1 MACSNLTALIGIVL
15 FTAIG
20 AVKETAAQSST
31 LTAFYTA
38 PVVSMAPMWI
48 AKEAGFF
55 KKQGLDVRLVFI
67 ASGPLGTTS
76 ILSGDVDVGVIGGFA
91 PIRAIAG
98 GAKNLVMIGQT
109 KNRMTGAIVGKKEI
123 ATVADLKGKRL
134 GIDRV
139 GSNPDMFTQ
148 AALARFNMDPL
159 KDVSYIQ
166 LGSIGQGIPAL
177 KAGTIDA
184 VTTSAPHD
192 LFAQR
197 LGFKVIL
204 DITALKIPF
213 ASTVLLSSR
222 NTVARKQADLTK
234 FMRAYAEAMH
244 YFLTNAEGTNQ
255 IVAKYTKVEDRE
267 VNAYAIDSESQA
279 VERTLQVDPKGIELI
294 LGLIGKSMPQ
304 AASAKPQDFYDPR
317 FFTELEGQRLS
328 QTIVGRQTMRRRN
341 RGRKIVTFCTIRFG
355 AVLIILLTAPTLAR
369 AADKLIGIHSSR
381 VLSQSLPWIAREAG
395 LFKKYNLDFDL
406 VFIASSPSVTAA
418 MLSGEAEVALGGG
431 EGPVRAYLQGAT
443 DFVFIGGFKNVLTH
457 SILARPEI
465 ARPADLKGKKVGIN
479 RVGSN
484 PHYFAVQALR
494 RSGVDPADVNFM
506 QSGGSPETLAALL
519 SGSLDAASLNP
530 PADAQAIARGMHYV
544 VFGPELRLPYAAT
557 VFLTRR
563 SILAKRQAVIGQ
575 FLRTMAEAGK
585 IVHTDKEFVYKV
597 MGKYLRLTDRK
608 VLDAAYN
615 GEVKV
620 LEKNLELNNEGLQSI
635 LDEVSRTDPRAKK
648 IRAED
653 LVDRRFLEEMKSSG
667 FFDKLWK
674 S

>member
-1 MACSNLTALIGIVL
+1 MTTFRKVIALVGILLATWIGS
-15 FTAIG
+15 
-20 AVKETAAQSST
+20 VKQSPAQLST

-55 KKQGLDVRLVFI
+55 KKQGLDVKLVFI

-123 ATVADLKGKRL
+123 ATVQDLKGKRL
-134 GIDRV
+134 GIDRI

-222 NTVARKQADLTK
+222 NTVERKHADLSK

-267 VNAYAIDSESQA
+267 VNGYAIDSESKA
-279 VERTLQVDPKGIELI
+279 VERTLQIDPKGIELI
-294 LGLIGKSMPQ
+294 LALIGKSLPQ
-304 AASAKPQDFYDPR
+304 AQSVKTEEFYDSR
-317 FFTELEGQRLS
+317 FTNELRDSGFLKRLW
-328 QTIVGRQTMRRRN
+328 G
-341 RGRKIVTFCTIRFG
+341 
-355 AVLIILLTAPTLAR
+355 
-369 AADKLIGIHSSR
+369 DKL
-381 VLSQSLPWIAREAG
+381 
-395 LFKKYNLDFDL
+395 
-406 VFIASSPSVTAA
+406 
-418 MLSGEAEVALGGG
+418 
-431 EGPVRAYLQGAT
+431 
-443 DFVFIGGFKNVLTH
+443 
-457 SILARPEI
+457 
-465 ARPADLKGKKVGIN
+465 
-479 RVGSN
+479 
-484 PHYFAVQALR
+484 
-494 RSGVDPADVNFM
+494 
-506 QSGGSPETLAALL
+506 
-519 SGSLDAASLNP
+519 
-530 PADAQAIARGMHYV
+530 
-544 VFGPELRLPYAAT
+544 
-557 VFLTRR
+557 
-563 SILAKRQAVIGQ
+563 
-575 FLRTMAEAGK
+575 
-585 IVHTDKEFVYKV
+585 
-597 MGKYLRLTDRK
+597 
-608 VLDAAYN
+608 
-615 GEVKV
+615 
-620 LEKNLELNNEGLQSI
+620 
-635 LDEVSRTDPRAKK
+635 
-648 IRAED
+648 
-653 LVDRRFLEEMKSSG
+653 
-667 FFDKLWK
+667 
-674 S
+674 